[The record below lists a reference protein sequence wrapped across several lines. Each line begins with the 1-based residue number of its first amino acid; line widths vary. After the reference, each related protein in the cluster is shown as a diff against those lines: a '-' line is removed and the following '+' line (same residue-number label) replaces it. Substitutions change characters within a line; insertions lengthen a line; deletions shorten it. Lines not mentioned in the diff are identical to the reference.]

1 MSHDEMIA
9 VIQAHKDGR
18 FIQVKHV
25 VDGIGDSWNDADS
38 PRWDFKNF
46 DYRIKPE
53 PRSLWRVEHKNGNS
67 AGTFDD
73 EYQAQIYCSSL
84 SDATIHEY
92 KEVLP

>member
-25 VDGIGDSWNDADS
+25 VDGIGDSWTDADS
-38 PRWDFKNF
+38 PKWNFKELN
-46 DYRIKPE
+46 YRIKPE
-53 PRSLWRVEHKNGNS
+53 PRSLWRVEHENGNQ

-73 EYQAQIYCSSL
+73 EYQAKIYCSSL
-84 SDATIHEY
+84 SGATIHQY